1 LYHEALV
8 RLRDKNDDILMPE
21 MFIPLSEK
29 YGLIGKLTI
38 CVLKRVVEMI
48 KKESCKCVFINLSV
62 KCFLDSN
69 LLEDLENIIK
79 QSKIDPG
86 LIGFEIAESA
96 MFNDIAR
103 VTEWMKKM
111 EKLGCK
117 FAIDD
122 FGTGFSSYS
131 VLSELPFEFFKIDG
145 SIIKAISNDHH
156 HSSMVKSVN
165 ILARML
171 GKKTV
176 AEWIESSEAVN
187 TVKELGIEYGQGYH
201 FGMPGPE
208 IKTS

>member
-1 LYHEALV
+1 
-8 RLRDKNDDILMPE
+8 
-21 MFIPLSEK
+21 
-29 YGLIGKLTI
+29 
-38 CVLKRVVEMI
+38 
-48 KKESCKCVFINLSV
+48 
-62 KCFLDSN
+62 
-69 LLEDLENIIK
+69 LL
-79 QSKIDPG
+79 
-86 LIGFEIAESA
+86 GFEIAESA
-96 MFNDIAR
+96 MFNDITR
-103 VTEWMKKM
+103 VTEWMKKI

-117 FAIDD
+117 FAVDD

-145 SIIKAISNDHH
+145 SIIKAISSDHH

-187 TVKELGIEYGQGYH
+187 AVKELGIEYGQGYH